1 MSARE
6 HVEAAASLVIIVSV
20 WFLWMSL

>member
-1 MSARE
+1 MTARD